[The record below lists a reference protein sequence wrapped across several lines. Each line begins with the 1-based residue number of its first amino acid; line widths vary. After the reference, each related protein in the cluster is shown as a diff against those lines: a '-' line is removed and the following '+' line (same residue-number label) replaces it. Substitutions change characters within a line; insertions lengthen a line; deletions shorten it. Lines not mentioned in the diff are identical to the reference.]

1 MSEYEELTGSGQFV
15 KWDTVGQVVEGEI
28 VTFTPDGGR
37 DFDGDECPELT
48 LSTDDGFATITC
60 AQASLKRIVT
70 RNADKLVPGAKCRVT
85 FAGTY
90 ESKNGTPGK
99 DFKVQ
104 LAPPAPVQMAD
115 LDAF

>member
-1 MSEYEELTGSGQFV
+1 
-15 KWDTVGQVVEGEI
+15 
-28 VTFTPDGGR
+28 
-37 DFDGDECPELT
+37 
-48 LSTDDGFATITC
+48 
-60 AQASLKRIVT
+60 
-70 RNADKLVPGAKCRVT
+70 VT